1 MDPTFDDDVPEMPK
15 KCKDKVTE
23 FYKIFGPAFEANSRW
38 SIKKHVPKLG
48 DDDMP
53 RDKVDK

>member
-23 FYKIFGPAFEANSRW
+23 FYKIFTPAFEANARW

-48 DDDMP
+48 EDDMP